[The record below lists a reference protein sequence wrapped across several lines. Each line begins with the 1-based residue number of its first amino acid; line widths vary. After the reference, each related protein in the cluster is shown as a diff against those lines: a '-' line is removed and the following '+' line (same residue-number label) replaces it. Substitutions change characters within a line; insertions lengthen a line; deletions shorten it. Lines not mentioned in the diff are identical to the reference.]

1 MESLYEQMESGTKE
15 KLKARKEKYSEIGV
29 DIEIYITI
37 GKPTDKILEYSD
49 KIKADIVVIGSTGVS
64 GISKFFKGLGSV
76 SRNVSEK
83 VPCPV
88 LIVR

>member
-1 MESLYEQMESGTKE
+1 MN
-15 KLKARKEKYSEIGV
+15 
-29 DIEIYITI
+29 IEVYIII
-37 GKPTDKILEYSD
+37 GKPINKILEYSD
-49 KIKADIVVIGSTGVS
+49 DIKADIDIIGSTGVT

-83 VPCPV
+83 VSCPV